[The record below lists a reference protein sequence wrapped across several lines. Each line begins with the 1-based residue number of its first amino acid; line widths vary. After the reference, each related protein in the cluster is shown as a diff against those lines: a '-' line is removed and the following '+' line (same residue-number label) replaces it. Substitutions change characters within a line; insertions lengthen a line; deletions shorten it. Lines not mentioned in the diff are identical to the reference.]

1 VKPDAIPDPNAARSP
16 LLGSL
21 TVVLAAT
28 LFSLLGVLSRFA
40 YDLGVTPYGFVTW
53 RSGVAALAMFALI
66 WVGLRRGAR
75 LVSWRS
81 LPTRDRVAL
90 GVAALAG
97 ASLDVTMFLAY
108 ERVSV
113 AIVLLCFYLFPAM
126 VAGAMAALGWE
137 PMDRRRAAALAIA
150 LAGMV
155 AVVVGGPA
163 AQEGGPSSSLDL
175 AGVALAIGSALS
187 QTVFVLVSR
196 RGYQQVPT
204 DQAMGVVL
212 TTSAVIATI
221 LAAVSGALGAVFVP
235 FSSPALLGMLIF
247 AGIFAAA
254 VPSFLFLAGIR
265 WIGGVRA
272 GILMLAQAPV
282 GVALAAIFLDEG
294 IGPIQVLG
302 GIAIL
307 AAAVIIQR
315 AGGRQPVIEAP
326 APA

>member
-1 VKPDAIPDPNAARSP
+1 MTQDPGRST

-21 TVVLAAT
+21 TVVLAAC

-53 RSGVAALAMFALI
+53 RSGVAALAMFVVI
-66 WVGLRRGAR
+66 WVGLRRGGR

-81 LPTRDRVAL
+81 LPTRDRAAL

-108 ERVSV
+108 DRVSV

-126 VAGAMAALGWE
+126 VAGAMAILGWE
-137 PMDRRRAAALAIA
+137 PMDRTRAAALAIA
-150 LAGMV
+150 LGGMV
-155 AVVVGGPA
+155 AVVVGGSGA
-163 AQEGGPSSSLDL
+163 ATDGAGGGGLGSIDL
-175 AGVALAIGSALS
+175 VGVLLAIGSAVS

-196 RGYQQVPT
+196 RGYRQVPT

-212 TTSAVIATI
+212 TTSAVIATL
-221 LAAVSGALGAVFVP
+221 LAAGSGALDSVVVP
-235 FSSPALLGMLIF
+235 FSSPPLLLMLIA
-247 AGIFAAA
+247 AGVFAAA

-282 GVALAAIFLDEG
+282 GVALAAVFLDEG
-294 IGPIQVLG
+294 IGAVQVAG
-302 GIAIL
+302 GVAIL

-315 AGGRQPVIEAP
+315 SGQRGPVLDGAT
-326 APA
+326 A